1 MKEGML
7 QAELPEPEFRLK
19 GFFTAS
25 FCRPIEFDLWIV
37 NWSKKLKA
45 PLIKLLQAIHVN
57 PSVTKEELMI
67 IIEQGKT
74 SVDNHIKN
82 LKKEGLIKRSGGRKT
97 GGLLIDYHYLSKR
110 VGNKKVKLKNLFI

>member
-1 MKEGML
+1 
-7 QAELPEPEFRLK
+7 
-19 GFFTAS
+19 
-25 FCRPIEFDLWIV
+25 
-37 NWSKKLKA
+37 
-45 PLIKLLQAIHVN
+45 
-57 PSVTKEELMI
+57 MI